1 MKITEL
7 DKRPNVWT
15 TTVTGPDDSEW
26 RNMTLAKDEDMNWK
40 QFSSSGPKTKKQIAA
55 WKQARQNRQTAKPKK
70 GIKDHHP
77 DQIKEE
83 TDATLDSIV
92 ERYPTELE
100 SVLTGNSFL
109 YDHDKFYDELY
120 EYFVTGAGRGEMPYG
135 VAKAR
140 DGDPDEWITEY
151 LEQEFGREFGHGDP
165 ELMDGDF
172 DSAMASAGHG
182 TDEDYGYY
190 GEGKSHSCATHVEH
204 KEFGKG
210 RCIPAQHSLIET
222 GKGEYKVTHY
232 DVKFGSGIKKN
243 VSVEELKIVKE
254 SHHSNHSKSK
264 KVKKESSWDP
274 RQMREYADII
284 SESSKKKK
292 KITTTR
298 MPIQAPFKIVEGHT
312 GKRKKRS

>member
-7 DKRPNVWT
+7 AEMPEMPVREARP
-15 TTVTGPDDSEW
+15 
-26 RNMTLAKDEDMNWK
+26 
-40 QFSSSGPKTKKQIAA
+40 
-55 WKQARQNRQTAKPKK
+55 
-70 GIKDHHP
+70 
-77 DQIKEE
+77 

-151 LEQEFGREFGHGDP
+151 LEQEYGREFGHGDP
-165 ELMDGDF
+165 ESMDGDF